1 MATTKLSETARAML
15 TLAST
20 HRDRLV
26 RPPQLPTAAARQ
38 VVRAMLRQDAVEEIA
53 APIEDAAYTWRTGED
68 GTVLMLRA
76 TEAGLAAIGQTAQ
89 AAEAP
94 LTLETFAQ
102 MVIGFL
108 AEEGCNVIILEE
120 DDART
125 MVADG
130 FSNGRLAVRVAGDIL
145 TWLGETEEAAAE
157 AAEATDT
164 GAPGTDLRDE
174 GTAAGE
180 VGPVADVPNAA
191 PKPPTRVGRHHVLR
205 RAAADVLEAWDA
217 SDNQQRGLPRAIER
231 LRAALAKPATQRT
244 VGNPRAPR
252 TGTKQA
258 EVLEML
264 SRPEGATVAQIAEA
278 TGWQTH
284 TVRGFFAGLKKKG
297 ITVAAA
303 ERVRVVDPDNKPG
316 SKGSFTIYRVT
327 EAG

>member
-1 MATTKLSETARAML
+1 MATTKLSDTARAML

-20 HRDRLV
+20 RRDRLV
-26 RPPQLPTAAARQ
+26 RPPQLPAAAARQ
-38 VVRAMLRQDAVEEIA
+38 VVRSMLNQDAVEEIA
-53 APIEDAAYTWRTGED
+53 APVEDAAYTWRTGED

-76 TEAGLAAIGQTAQ
+76 TEAGLAAIGQTA
-89 AAEAP
+89 EP
-94 LTLETFAQ
+94 SVTIGTFAQ
-102 MVIGFL
+102 TVIGFL

-130 FSNGRLAVRVAGDIL
+130 FSNGRPAVRVAGDIL
-145 TWLGETEEAAAE
+145 TWLAETEEAAAE

-164 GAPGTDLRDE
+164 GAPGTHVRDE

-191 PKPPTRVGRHHVLR
+191 PKPPTRAGRHHVLR
-205 RAAADVLEAWDA
+205 RAAADVLEAWDN
-217 SDNQQRGLPRAIER
+217 SDNQQRGLPGAIER

-244 VGNPRAPR
+244 VGKPHAPR
-252 TGTKQA
+252 TGSKQA

-316 SKGSFTIYRVT
+316 GKGSFTIYRVT

>member
-1 MATTKLSETARAML
+1 MATTKLSDTARAML

-20 HRDRLV
+20 RRDRLV
-26 RPPQLPTAAARQ
+26 RPPQLPAGAARQ
-38 VVRAMLRQDAVEEIA
+38 VVRSMLSQDAVEEIA

-76 TEAGLAAIGQTAQ
+76 TEAGLAAIGQTA
-89 AAEAP
+89 EP
-94 LTLETFAQ
+94 SVTIETFAQ
-102 MVIGFL
+102 TVIGFL
-108 AEEGCNVIILEE
+108 AEDGCNATIMEE

-130 FSNGRLAVRVAGDIL
+130 FSNGRPAARVAGDIL
-145 TWLGETEEAAAE
+145 AWLAETEEAAAE
-157 AAEATDT
+157 ALGTANV
-164 GAPGTDLRDE
+164 GIPGTDLRDE

-180 VGPVADVPNAA
+180 VAAVADAPNAE
-191 PKPPTRVGRHHVLR
+191 PTRPTKAGRHHVLH
-205 RAAADVLEAWDA
+205 RAVADVLEAWDS
-217 SDNQQRGLPRAIER
+217 SDNQQRGLPGAIER

-258 EVLEML
+258 KVIEML
-264 SRPEGATVAQIAEA
+264 RRPEGATVAQIAEA

-316 SKGSFTIYRVT
+316 GKGSFTIYRVT

>member
-38 VVRAMLRQDAVEEIA
+38 VVRAMLSQDAVEEIA
-53 APIEDAAYTWRTGED
+53 APVEDAAYTWRTGED

-76 TEAGLAAIGQTAQ
+76 TEAGLAAIGQTA
-89 AAEAP
+89 EP
-94 LTLETFAQ
+94 SVTIETFAQ
-102 MVIGFL
+102 TVIGFL
-108 AEEGCNVIILEE
+108 AEEGCNETILEE
-120 DDART
+120 DEART

-130 FSNGRLAVRVAGDIL
+130 FRNGRSAARVAGDIL
-145 TWLGETEEAAAE
+145 AWLAETEEAAAE
-157 AAEATDT
+157 APGTANV
-164 GAPGTDLRDE
+164 GIPGTDLRDE
-174 GTAAGE
+174 GTAEGE
-180 VGPVADVPNAA
+180 VAAVADAPNAE
-191 PKPPTRVGRHHVLR
+191 PTRPTKAGRHHVLH
-205 RAAADVLEAWDA
+205 RAAADVLEAWDS
-217 SDNQQRGLPRAIER
+217 SDNQQRGLPGAIER

-244 VGNPRAPR
+244 VGKPHAPR

-258 EVLEML
+258 KVLEML
-264 SRPEGATVAQIAEA
+264 SRPEGATVAQIAEV

-303 ERVRVVDPDNKPG
+303 ERIRVVDPDNKPG

-327 EAG
+327 EAS